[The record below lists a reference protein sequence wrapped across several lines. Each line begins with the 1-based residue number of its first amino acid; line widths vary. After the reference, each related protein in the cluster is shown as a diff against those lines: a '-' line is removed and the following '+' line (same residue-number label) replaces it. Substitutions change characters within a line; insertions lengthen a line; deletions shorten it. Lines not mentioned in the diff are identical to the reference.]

1 MPRVVPYS
9 KGNIL
14 FFAGDNDDRI
24 FILKSGSITL
34 VKSDVSTGA
43 DIRESIKVGEFFGV
57 KSALAGAF
65 RMETAQA
72 TADSVV
78 IQLSVN
84 EFEHLFGQNKNI
96 TMKMLGV
103 FSKNLRDQNAQM
115 ERLLHKESHNLSPKE
130 GLLALAD
137 MFENSGD
144 FHSES
149 SVLSK
154 LIENYGDE
162 IDKDQFEKRRIEC
175 DAKEEVRKASGFVY
189 PTDIYDSPDTQIVKQ
204 FNNPMF
210 DRFCKTFSPGDVI
223 IPEFERGET
232 FYFIKAG
239 TVQVARYIHGEK
251 KNLAILRKGE
261 FFGEMAILDDSPRG
275 ASCIA
280 RTEAT
285 CLEFNKQNFESIIT
299 GNPMCMLSLLKLFCR
314 RYYDQ
319 HRRLNNQKINDK
331 SIRIQDLFLM
341 YNEKTVLSPHE
352 DPDSQK
358 RQFTLTVSDIADWI
372 GIPLEEAQDE
382 VSKLVKARKIEV
394 FDSYVVV
401 NNISDTKRTVDSYL
415 SALKV

>member
-1 MPRVVPYS
+1 MPRVVSFS

-24 FILKSGSITL
+24 FILKSGAITL
-34 VKSDVSTGA
+34 VKTDISNGA
-43 DIRESIKVGEFFGV
+43 DIREIIKVGEFFGV

-72 TADSVV
+72 TIDSVV
-78 IQLSVN
+78 IQLTVN

-103 FSKNLRDQNAQM
+103 FSRNIREQNALM
-115 ERLLHKESHNLSPKE
+115 ERLLHKEAQKMSSKE
-130 GLLALAD
+130 GLEALVE
-137 MFENSGD
+137 MFDKSGD
-144 FHSES
+144 FRSEES
-149 SVLSK
+149 IISM

-162 IDKDQFEKRRIEC
+162 VNKDELEKRKSEVI
-175 DAKEEVRKASGFVY
+175 AKEEEKKAAGFVY
-189 PTDIYDSPDTQIVKQ
+189 PTLVDDPPDSVIVKQ
-204 FNNPMF
+204 FQNPMF
-210 DRFCKTFSPGDVI
+210 DRFCKTYAPGEVI
-223 IPEFERGET
+223 IPEFEKGET
-232 FYFIKAG
+232 FYFIKFG
-239 TVQVARYIHGEK
+239 TVQVVRCIHGEK

-280 RTEAT
+280 RTETT
-285 CLEFNKQNFESIIT
+285 CLVFNKQNFESIIA

-319 HRRLNNQKINDK
+319 YRRLNNQKISDT
-331 SIRIQDLFLM
+331 SIRINDLFLM

-352 DPDSQK
+352 DPASQK
-358 RQFTLTVSDIADWI
+358 RQFTLTVPDIADWI
-372 GIPLEEAQDE
+372 GIPLETAQDE
-382 VSKLVKARKIEV
+382 VAKLVKARKIQV
-394 FDSYVVV
+394 FDSYIIV